1 MANIFSDAGGA
12 FTRAVTNAGNDI
24 RQVTGSP
31 AESVQ
36 QFLGSAFTQAGNVLG
51 AVADGVKNTIINDT
65 GFGKALR
72 ALNLIDGANPTQRTA
87 TAATF
92 INTGAD
98 WRVRLSIPYNFDKSP
113 LISPL
118 VKTNGF
124 VFPYTPQIMVTHSAH
139 YNPIEPV
146 HNNYA
151 YYAYQNSRVE
161 SMTITGEFLI
171 ENSLEAEYWIGAVHY
186 LRAVTKSAYGG
197 NYGTIEQGS
206 PPPVL
211 RLNGYGDF
219 MFNNLPV
226 IITQFNVE
234 LSPNC
239 DYVQVIHGT
248 GKSWVPTSS
257 NISISVTPIYSR
269 TKVSQFSYQDFV
281 NGEYVEGKDGFI

>member
-151 YYAYQNSRVE
+151 YY
-161 SMTITGEFLI
+161 
-171 ENSLEAEYWIGAVHY
+171 
-186 LRAVTKSAYGG
+186 
-197 NYGTIEQGS
+197 
-206 PPPVL
+206 
-211 RLNGYGDF
+211 
-219 MFNNLPV
+219 
-226 IITQFNVE
+226 
-234 LSPNC
+234 
-239 DYVQVIHGT
+239 DY
-248 GKSWVPTSS
+248 
-257 NISISVTPIYSR
+257 
-269 TKVSQFSYQDFV
+269 
-281 NGEYVEGKDGFI
+281 

>member
-1 MANIFSDAGGA
+1 MSNIFDDGGGA
-12 FTRAVTNAGNDI
+12 FNRALNNAGNDI
-24 RQVTGSP
+24 RKVVGSP
-31 AESVQ
+31 ADSVQ

-72 ALNLIDGANPTQRTA
+72 ALNLIDGANPTNRTA
-87 TAATF
+87 TAAVF
-92 INTGAD
+92 NGQGAD
-98 WRVRLSIPYNFDKSP
+98 WRVRLSLPHNFYKSP
-113 LISPL
+113 VLKALID
-118 VKTNGF
+118 TQGF

-171 ENSLEAEYWIGAVHY
+171 ENSLEAEYWLAAVHY
-186 LRAVTKSAYGG
+186 LRTVTKSAYGG
-197 NYGTIEQGS
+197 DFGTVEQGS
-206 PPPVL
+206 PPPVVK
-211 RLNGYGDF
+211 LNGYGDF
-219 MFNNLPV
+219 MFKNLPV

-234 LSPNC
+234 LSQNC
-239 DYVQVIHGT
+239 DYISVIHGPN
-248 GKSWVPTSS
+248 KSWVPTSS

-269 TKVSQFSYQDFV
+269 SKVAQFSYQNFV
-281 NGEYVEGKDGFI
+281 NGDYIDDGSGFI